1 MDRLPPDLCWQS
13 DGHATDVVLA
23 ALADGEAA
31 IVPDEVTRHLDECA
45 DCTARLG
52 AEAMLT
58 AQVSEWLAVLPA
70 QARAMTPVAE
80 EEAPRLVH
88 APRGGEEKV
97 EVGGKAKVA
106 VPERKA
112 LPKRAVGAAL
122 LVAAL
127 GALPAFVHGAR
138 GLPEAAMTVRQVLP
152 VLIRG
157 AMVTSR
163 SSAFTV
169 VLWASAVVLV
179 MAGLGLARMRSSN
192 GDSLQQH
199 EGGV

>member
-58 AQVSEWLAVLPA
+58 AQASEWLAELPA
-70 QARAMTPVAE
+70 QARAMAPVAK
-80 EEAPRLVH
+80 EEALVQ
-88 APRGGEEKV
+88 APVASKG
-97 EVGGKAKVA
+97 EVGGKAKVG

-112 LPKRAVGAAL
+112 LPKRAVGAAI

-127 GALPAFVHGAR
+127 GALPAFLQGAR
-138 GLPEAAMTVRQVLP
+138 GLPEAASTVRHVLP
-152 VLIRG
+152 VLVRG
-157 AMVTSR
+157 VMVTSR